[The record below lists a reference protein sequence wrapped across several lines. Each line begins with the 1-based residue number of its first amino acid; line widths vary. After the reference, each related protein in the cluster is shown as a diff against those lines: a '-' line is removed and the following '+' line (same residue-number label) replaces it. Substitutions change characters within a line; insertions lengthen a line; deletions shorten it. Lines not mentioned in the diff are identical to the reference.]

1 MPLLLDHSLFL
12 SGGSRTQQAEQP
24 RLTLLGSPFVPEH
37 LIGSIPCSP
46 LWEPLPWLAAI
57 P

>member
-12 SGGSRTQQAEQP
+12 SGRSRTQQAEQP

-37 LIGSIPCSP
+37 LIGSIPCNP
-46 LWEPLPWLAAI
+46 LWEPLPWLVAI